1 VQIAVGFAGLLKQ
14 PTSGERFFHS
24 GIILPALRR
33 IARDEQTNEEKRA
46 RGHLN
51 TRAFRSSLGLDH
63 GPKSMNTHQL
73 EELVQRQRS
82 IITFAQAAW
91 DQVQEENNQLKQIIT
106 ELQIRLEAH
115 GISSETTPI
124 DSADQLALPFT
135 VTTNRRP
142 AG

>member
-1 VQIAVGFAGLLKQ
+1 
-14 PTSGERFFHS
+14 
-24 GIILPALRR
+24 
-33 IARDEQTNEEKRA
+33 
-46 RGHLN
+46 
-51 TRAFRSSLGLDH
+51 
-63 GPKSMNTHQL
+63 MNTHQL